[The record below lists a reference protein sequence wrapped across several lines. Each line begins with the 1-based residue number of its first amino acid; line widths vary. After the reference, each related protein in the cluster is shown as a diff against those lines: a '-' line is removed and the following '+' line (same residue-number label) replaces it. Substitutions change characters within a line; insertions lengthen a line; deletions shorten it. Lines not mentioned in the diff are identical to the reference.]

1 MERDQL
7 DITRINVEINK
18 MIEETLKARRDR
30 LWQPFVAGAAVTGG
44 LCALFTAIAT
54 ILIKLYGH

>member
-1 MERDQL
+1 L